1 MAAFIKSDPAKAA
14 SLVADMQKLTDQ
26 FKSKRL
32 KTFVVFTG
40 GPELKDAIEKVG
52 AEKKVDLPLTFLP
65 QGTSAEDFQSYKLNP
80 QAQNTIL
87 VYSRGRV
94 RSNLVD
100 VDEKSFPEVIK
111 ATEQM
116 LAR

>member
-1 MAAFIKSDPAKAA
+1 
-14 SLVADMQKLTDQ
+14 MQKLTDQ

-40 GPELKDAIEKVG
+40 GPELKASIEKLG
-52 AEKKVDLPLTFLP
+52 ADIKVELPLTFLP
-65 QGTSAEDFQSYKLNP
+65 EGPSAADFQAFKFNP
-80 QAQNTIL
+80 QAGNTIL

-111 ATEQM
+111 ATEEM

>member
-1 MAAFIKSDPAKAA
+1 
-14 SLVADMQKLTDQ
+14 MQKLSDQ

-40 GPELKDAIEKVG
+40 GPELKDAIERVG
-52 AEKKVDLPLTFLP
+52 AEKKVDIPLTFLP
-65 QGTSAEDFQSYKLNP
+65 QGPAAEDFKTYKFNP
-80 QAQNTIL
+80 QANNTVL

-100 VDEKSFPEVIK
+100 VDEKSFPDVTK
-111 ATEQM
+111 ATEMM